1 MRNPKFFSDGV
12 ATIIGDTRKDEPMA
26 ATRVEGLIAGLVL
39 VASMACGGGEPSVVA
54 EPDPLQP
61 YVSVLGVAQDGGSP
75 HIGCEKGCCRDLWDD
90 PDSWRRVICLG
101 LVDPSTGNR
110 WLIDATPDLPK
121 QLHSLLGLPGRSDG
135 PSFKGVFLTHAHIGH
150 YPGLMYFGREAMGAH
165 GVPVYAMPRMAS
177 FLEGNGPWDQL
188 VRLGNIDV
196 VRIEDGKSVRL
207 NDRLEV
213 RPLLVP
219 HRDEYSETVGYRIT
233 GPRRSVL
240 FIPDV
245 DKWEKMAIPIEDLI
259 RDVDV
264 AYLDGSFFD
273 SDELT
278 NRDMSEIP
286 HPFIVESLERF
297 EDLPLSER
305 SKIRFIHLNHSN
317 PALVADSEARRRI
330 RDAGMAVAEE
340 GEIISLD

>member
-1 MRNPKFFSDGV
+1 
-12 ATIIGDTRKDEPMA
+12 
-26 ATRVEGLIAGLVL
+26 
-39 VASMACGGGEPSVVA
+39 
-54 EPDPLQP
+54 
-61 YVSVLGVAQDGGSP
+61 
-75 HIGCEKGCCRDLWDD
+75 
-90 PDSWRRVICLG
+90 
-101 LVDPSTGNR
+101 
-110 WLIDATPDLPK
+110 
-121 QLHSLLGLPGRSDG
+121 
-135 PSFKGVFLTHAHIGH
+135 
-150 YPGLMYFGREAMGAH
+150 
-165 GVPVYAMPRMAS
+165 
-177 FLEGNGPWDQL
+177 
-188 VRLGNIDV
+188 
-196 VRIEDGKSVRL
+196 
-207 NDRLEV
+207 
-213 RPLLVP
+213 
-219 HRDEYSETVGYRIT
+219 
-233 GPRRSVL
+233 VL

-245 DKWEKMAIPIEDLI
+245 DKWEKMATPIEDLI